1 MRKKATFTLAL
12 SAAAFAASVY
22 ALAAAA
28 AYQPDQNTAT
38 PAAVSSSQIE
48 SSSKISEEESF
59 SPKIIKEYNGNVAVF
74 EENQA
79 APIKILDTQTNNLP
93 PETAERLKKGITAFT
108 RDEYLSYLEDFS

>member
-28 AYQPDQNTAT
+28 AYQPEQNTAT
-38 PAAVSSSQIE
+38 PATVSSSQSE
-48 SSSKISEEESF
+48 SLSQSSEESF

-74 EENQA
+74 EENQTT
-79 APIKILDTQTNNLP
+79 PIKILDTLTDTLP
-93 PETAERLKKGITAFT
+93 PETAEQLKEGITAFT